1 MSSIV
6 PKGIGERD
14 GAQVVC
20 VQEIYVLLKRET
32 MEGGAD
38 LKGPRDFPESQ
49 RKEFSGQ
56 VDLQGHNPPP
66 HPSKH
71 FLMG

>member
-1 MSSIV
+1 MFSTV
-6 PKGIGERD
+6 WKGIGERD
-14 GAQVVC
+14 GAQVIC
-20 VQEIYVLLKRET
+20 VRVIYVFLKRET
-32 MEGGAD
+32 MEEDAD
-38 LKGPRDFPESQ
+38 LKGPQDLPESQ

-71 FLMG
+71 FPMG

>member
-1 MSSIV
+1 MFSIV
-6 PKGIGERD
+6 YKVIGERD
-14 GAQVVC
+14 EAPVIC
-20 VQEIYVLLKRET
+20 VQVIYVFLKREI
-32 MEGGAD
+32 MEEDAD
-38 LKGPRDFPESQ
+38 LEGPKDLPESQ

-56 VDLQGHNPPP
+56 VDLQGHNPLP